1 MVLSSGSYSLTYTH
15 TRDRFML
22 NCAKKRMHAKKKKK
36 RKSGEPVQVSCIQRD
51 QSGGK
56 GTIYRL
62 SFALCELLAALP
74 WQLNGSFMHTKTSLC
89 RDVVERAPTPSRVL
103 HGFYVALYRKRGS
116 YGIWK
121 VSIRK
126 RRYIYIYKSTHC
138 DDGGYVVGTYI
149 LRLSSFTRECVAS

>member
-1 MVLSSGSYSLTYTH
+1 MQ
-15 TRDRFML
+15 
-22 NCAKKRMHAKKKKK
+22 KK

-89 RDVVERAPTPSRVL
+89 LDVVERAPTPSRVL

-126 RRYIYIYKSTHC
+126 RRYIYIRVHTATT
-138 DDGGYVVGTYI
+138 VGTWWVRIYCVYLLLPANASRAEEEKKVPYI
-149 LRLSSFTRECVAS
+149 FLLRYSSPFL